1 MLSKTP
7 QESDNL
13 MPIKK
18 SKNIIAI
25 DGPAGA
31 GKTTISRLAANHLG
45 FTYIDTGAMYRA
57 VALKAYENS
66 IDTDD
71 EKKLESICK
80 KIKITFKTT
89 KKENSIFVD
98 GKDYSEKIR
107 KPFVGEITSKVSAKP
122 KVREA
127 MVKFQRSIGKHGSVV
142 MEGRDIGTV
151 VFPDADIK
159 FYLDASPETRGKRR
173 YLELIAKNEKASLKD
188 IIDEIKK
195 RDKRDSSREHSPLKM
210 AKDAVYV
217 DTSDMTIEEVVAKI
231 LEIIQER
238 LKLGSLCC

>member
-1 MLSKTP
+1 
-7 QESDNL
+7 

-25 DGPAGA
+25 DGTAGA
-31 GKTTISRLAANHLG
+31 GKTTISRLVANHLG

-57 VALKAYENS
+57 VALKAYENA

-71 EKKLESICK
+71 EKGLESICK

-89 KKENSIFVD
+89 EKENRIFVD

-122 KVREA
+122 NVRES
-127 MVKFQRSIGKHGSVV
+127 MVRLQREMGKNGMIV

-151 VFPDADIK
+151 VFPDADLK

-173 YLELIAKNEKASLKD
+173 YLELIAKNEKASLQD

-195 RDKRDSSREHSPLKM
+195 RDKRDSSRKYSPLKM
-210 AKDAVYV
+210 AEDAVYI
-217 DTSDMTIEEVVAKI
+217 DTSDMTIEGVVEKMMKVIKAK
-231 LEIIQER
+231 
-238 LKLGSLCC
+238 G

>member
-1 MLSKTP
+1 MSIKNQKNKT
-7 QESDNL
+7 
-13 MPIKK
+13 
-18 SKNIIAI
+18 IIAI

-31 GKTTISRLAANHLG
+31 GKTTISRLAANELG

-57 VALKAYENS
+57 VALKAYEDD

-71 EKKLESICK
+71 EKELGAICK

-89 KKENSIFVD
+89 KKENRIFVD
-98 GKDYSEKIR
+98 GKDWSEKIR
-107 KPFVGEITSKVSAKP
+107 KSFVGELTSKVSAKP

-127 MVKFQRSIGKHGSVV
+127 MVKLQRLMDKNGNVV
-142 MEGRDIGTV
+142 MEGRDIGTS
-151 VFPDADIK
+151 VFPDADFK
-159 FYLDASPETRGKRR
+159 FYLDASPETRGRRR

-210 AKDAVYV
+210 AKDAAYI
-217 DTSDMTIEEVVAKI
+217 DTSGMTIEDVVAKI

-238 LKLGSLCC
+238 LKFGSLCC